1 MYFPDFQDQRVKIY
15 KNRKIKN
22 CLFGMFSSKVI
33 KKMQTFQKSG
43 NFMILD
49 DFRVRQARALC
60 INIFFDIVYLRA
72 GDVAKT
78 RNIHDFS
85 WDAHGFLLGRTWK
98 THFCFFSL
106 LKFVTRYCSNSS
118 DEKTPKFNKK
128 HQRHRN
134 SKQSRVFKKEEN
146 QWKTSNIEKNI

>member
-33 KKMQTFQKSG
+33 KKMQNFQKSG
-43 NFMILD
+43 NFVLLD

-60 INIFFDIVYLRA
+60 INNFFDIVYLRA

-78 RNIHDFS
+78 GNIHDFS
-85 WDAHGFLLGRTWK
+85 
-98 THFCFFSL
+98 
-106 LKFVTRYCSNSS
+106 
-118 DEKTPKFNKK
+118 
-128 HQRHRN
+128 
-134 SKQSRVFKKEEN
+134 
-146 QWKTSNIEKNI
+146 